1 MNTLWGDDPKV
12 NTMLW
17 QWASMKLF
25 DHLRGFGPCHC
36 MGVFDKGKLVGVMVY
51 HNFDRKSGAIE
62 VSGAADTPRWLTK
75 KVLWEMF
82 AYPFEHLDCQ
92 IVVMRVSTENT
103 RLHRILTAYG
113 FECYRIPRLRG
124 RHEDEL
130 IFTLTDD
137 AWRNNGFHR
146 DHQVNGSRAPSIS
159 CAA

>member
-1 MNTLWGDDPKV
+1 
-12 NTMLW
+12 
-17 QWASMKLF
+17 A
-25 DHLRGFGPCHC
+25 
-36 MGVFDKGKLVGVMVY
+36 
-51 HNFDRKSGAIE
+51 GAIE

-82 AYPFEHLDCQ
+82 AYPFEHLGCQ

-137 AWRNNGFHR
+137 
-146 DHQVNGSRAPSIS
+146 DPPPLNGSTLKYGLTMKEDHDEQ
-159 CAA
+159 